1 MTVNTHNFD
10 IANGR
15 LIKYSGF
22 DAVVKI
28 PSGVTSIGEDAFGGA
43 WSVGEIILPDTVK
56 ELCDRAFRGC
66 SNLTSVNL
74 PEGLCKIGKEAFSGC
89 TMLDTDSFPRS
100 LTDIGDRAFEDCAS
114 LSKLTLCGKNRS
126 IGQFAFKGC
135 KRLRTVSIIGDR
147 LTLGGGAFA
156 DCDELSEVS
165 LSGSIEG
172 FGDAP
177 FARCRSLSRFSAP
190 DGAEVNITSS
200 HAFAYCESL
209 REITLPRG
217 TYDIKENAFL
227 GCTSLESV
235 TILAD
240 SLIIT
245 RGAIPEGAVICA
257 RSIPLSGFVDGS
269 RLLAC
274 YGYFAMLKDNIP
286 LDVKLSESNE
296 AYAKEHSRDVM
307 SYSFRSES
315 TTPYQLELVAEYY
328 LSRGLLSR
336 HDVESFL
343 ESPLLEGKDGLK
355 KSLSDYLETLPKE
368 EKVCLFEEEE
378 PTFERK
384 LTVLE
389 MYLCTREFD
398 SVAELTDAI
407 LGLSRSPV
415 RFRETVLY
423 AADRNMLDREGTERL
438 LACDAAMTDLAVK
451 GRLMKYKMEHF
462 GADGGVQDLELL

>member
-1 MTVNTHNFD
+1 MTANTQNFD
-10 IANGR
+10 IDNGK

-22 DAVVKI
+22 DAVAEV
-28 PSGVTSIGEDAFGGA
+28 PTGVTSIGENAFGSA
-43 WSVGEIILPDTVK
+43 WSVGEIILPDTVN
-56 ELCDRAFRGC
+56 ELCDGAFKGC
-66 SNLTSVNL
+66 ANLTSINL

-89 TMLDTDSFPRS
+89 AMLDIASFPRS
-100 LTDIGDRAFEDCAS
+100 LSDIGDRAFEGCGS
-114 LSKLTLCGKNRS
+114 LSSLNLVGKTRR
-126 IGQFAFKGC
+126 IGQFAFKDC
-135 KRLRTVSIIGDR
+135 RRLRTISVRGDK

-165 LSGSIEG
+165 LSGSIES

-177 FARCRSLSRFSAP
+177 FARCRSLMRFSIPEEAT
-190 DGAEVNITSS
+190 ANITSS

-217 TYDIKENAFL
+217 TYDIKENAFM

-235 TILAD
+235 TILSD

-245 RGAIPEGAVICA
+245 KGAIPKNAVICA
-257 RSIPLSGFVDGS
+257 RSIPLSGFADGS
-269 RLLAC
+269 QLWAC
-274 YGYFAMLKDNIP
+274 YGYFAMLQCNVD
-286 LDVKLSESNE
+286 LDAELSASDED
-296 AYAKEHSRDVM
+296 YAKRHFRDVM
-307 SYSFRSES
+307 SYSFRLES
-315 TTPYQLELVAEYY
+315 TTPYQLELAARYY

-343 ESPLLEGKDGLK
+343 ESPLLEGKSELK
-355 KSLSDYLETLPKE
+355 RSLSDYLETLPNKEKANLGKE
-368 EKVCLFEEEE
+368 EN

-398 SVAELTDAI
+398 SMEELTNAI
-407 LGLSRSPV
+407 LGLSGNPV

-423 AADRNMLDREGTERL
+423 AADRKMLDRDGVEKL
-438 LACDAAMTDLAVK
+438 LACDAARLDVAVK

-462 GADGGVQDLELL
+462 GADSSDSLELL